1 MKPYLEQQ
9 NLGELITAEHKV
21 LIDTCESGNNH
32 RNATVEQKF
41 GSLKI
46 RDETKLLK
54 ADMES
59 FPGNWHKSVKLTME
73 LLKIVRRHLTVQK
86 DLRLL
91 NSGTL
96 NRGRNL
102 RVTVAIDHST
112 VDGFHDELQLS
123 AKNT

>member
-1 MKPYLEQQ
+1 
-9 NLGELITAEHKV
+9 
-21 LIDTCESGNNH
+21 
-32 RNATVEQKF
+32 
-41 GSLKI
+41 
-46 RDETKLLK
+46 
-54 ADMES
+54 MES
-59 FPGNWHKSVKLTME
+59 FPGIWHYSVKLTME
-73 LLKIVRRHLTVQK
+73 LLQSLSRHFTVRK

-102 RVTVAIDHST
+102 CVTVAIDHTT

>member
-1 MKPYLEQQ
+1 MGKQSPIRCR
-9 NLGELITAEHKV
+9 GT
-21 LIDTCESGNNH
+21 
-32 RNATVEQKF
+32 KF

-46 RDETKLLK
+46 RDETKPFK

-59 FPGNWHKSVKLTME
+59 FPGIWALICEVDHGIVEKSH
-73 LLKIVRRHLTVQK
+73 RHLTVQK
-86 DLRLL
+86 DLGLL

-102 RVTVAIDHST
+102 CVTVAIDHST

-123 AKNT
+123 AKNTKRNALQRIS